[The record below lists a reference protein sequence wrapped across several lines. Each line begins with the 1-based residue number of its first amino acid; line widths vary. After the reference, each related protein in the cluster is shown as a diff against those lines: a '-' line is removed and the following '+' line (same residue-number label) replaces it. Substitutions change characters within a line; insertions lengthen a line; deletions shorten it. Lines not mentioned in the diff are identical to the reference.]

1 MRVLLDVHV
10 SSRHVGGPLE
20 AAGHDVLTLDQNE
33 QLRRLTDE
41 EILEHAAAER
51 RVVVTHNHRH
61 YAPILRRWG
70 EAGQDH
76 AGCVLITLP
85 HSAYGVILRGL
96 EHAFATRP
104 TQDGWV
110 NRAEFLARR
119 EQ

>member
-1 MRVLLDVHV
+1 VRVLLDVHV
-10 SSRHVGGPLE
+10 SSRHVGRPLE
-20 AAGHDVLTLDQNE
+20 AAGHDVLALDQDE

-41 EILEHAAAER
+41 EILERATVER

-76 AGCVLITLP
+76 AGCVLVTVP
-85 HSAYGVILRGL
+85 QSAYGVILRGL

-104 TQDGWV
+104 TQDEWV
-110 NRAEFLARR
+110 NRAEFLAHR
-119 EQ
+119 ER